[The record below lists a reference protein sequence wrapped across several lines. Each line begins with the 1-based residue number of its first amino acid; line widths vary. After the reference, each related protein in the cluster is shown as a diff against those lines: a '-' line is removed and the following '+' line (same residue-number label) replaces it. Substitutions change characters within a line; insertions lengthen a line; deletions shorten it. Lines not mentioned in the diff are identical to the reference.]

1 MTRFY
6 TLEELAQVLSV
17 DAVVVSDLVAAGQL
31 RAYRIGEH
39 VRISEADLQQYL
51 DTVVVGTAPTG
62 QVPTSPPPVGD
73 ARKEIPTFGGQAS
86 FTYTG
91 TVTDGTTIWPSKK
104 AKYKL
109 SFDTTEWALLL
120 DTFRGKEIR
129 AGLNFA
135 KPEPGSLGA
144 WIKEYWN
151 TKMGP
156 AAYVG
161 GILIAEGYADRPR
174 PGWIRVFAQKQ
185 NTQERNGDHSG
196 MYKNMTA
203 KGTI

>member
-1 MTRFY
+1 MTKFY
-6 TLEELAQVLSV
+6 TPEELAHVLSV
-17 DAVVVSDLVAAGQL
+17 DAGVISDLVASGQL
-31 RAYRIGEH
+31 RAYQIGEY
-39 VRISEADLQQYL
+39 VRINEADLQQYL
-51 DTVVVGTAPTG
+51 DTVIVGTARTE
-62 QVPTSPPPVGD
+62 QRSTSPAPAGD

-91 TVTDGTTIWPSKK
+91 AVTDGTTIWPSKK

-109 SFDTTEWALLL
+109 SFDTTQWALLL

-144 WIKEYWN
+144 WIKEHWN

-174 PGWIRVFAQKQ
+174 PGWIRVFAQEQ
-185 NTQERNGDHSG
+185 NTQDMNSYGSST
-196 MYKNMTA
+196 NMTA